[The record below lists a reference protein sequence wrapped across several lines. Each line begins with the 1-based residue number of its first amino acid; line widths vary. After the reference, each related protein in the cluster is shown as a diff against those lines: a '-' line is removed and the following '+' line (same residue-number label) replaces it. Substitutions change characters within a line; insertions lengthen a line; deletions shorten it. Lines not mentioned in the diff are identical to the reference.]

1 MYQSYPYENR
11 VSRGFEPAEQF
22 SLNNKSRFALI
33 KVLKMRSE
41 VTEQKK
47 IKFVS

>member
-1 MYQSYPYENR
+1 MYQSYPDENR
-11 VSRGFEPAEQF
+11 VSRSFEPAEQL
-22 SLNNKSRFALI
+22 SLNNESRFALI

-41 VTEQKK
+41 VMEQKK